1 MFQAKVERFIQR
13 HGLLTGKRLVLVG
26 LSGGADSVALLGVL
40 VRLGYPCRALHCN
53 FHLRGDESDRD
64 EVFARQFADSLG
76 VPFLKVDFDTRGY
89 AAIHQESIEMAA
101 RSLRYRW
108 FEEQRQAFD
117 AEAIAVAHHRDDSVE
132 TLLMNLLRGSGIR
145 GLGGIRPRNG
155 QVVRPLLAVS
165 RAEIE
170 EWLQTQGWGYVTD
183 SSNLSDAYT
192 RNFIRLRVLPL
203 LEQLNP
209 AARETI
215 ARAAAHLSAAEQLYA
230 YTVEEARKAV
240 FITADSLSIEALMR
254 YPSPETLLYEWLRPL
269 GFSRIVV
276 GELFESLM
284 GLSGK
289 QFYSATH
296 QVLKDR
302 DRLYIAPLQE
312 PSAWQPIEIPVATG
326 ELTQPLHLSFQ
337 LMERTSDFQLEH
349 ASDAAYFDAEK
360 LPGRLTLRLPQTG
373 DWFVPFGMRGRK
385 KLSDFF
391 ADQKMN
397 RWEKLRQPLLCAGE
411 SIVWVV
417 GRRTDDRFR
426 VGEETKMIFSVKKI
440 GQREAES

>member
-53 FHLRGDESDRD
+53 FHLRGAESDRD

-215 ARAAAHLSAAEQLYA
+215 ARSAAHLSAAEPLYA

-276 GELFESLM
+276 GELFESLT

-326 ELTQPLHLSFQ
+326 ELTQPLRLSFQ
-337 LMERTSDFQLEH
+337 LMERTSDFQLER
-349 ASDAAYFDAEK
+349 ASDIAYFDAEK

>member
-64 EVFARQFADSLG
+64 EAFASQFADSLG
-76 VPFLKVDFDTRGY
+76 VPFVKVDFDTRGY

-108 FEEQRQAFD
+108 FEEQRQAFN

-170 EWLQTQGWGYVTD
+170 EWLQTQGWDYVTD
-183 SSNLSDAYT
+183 SSNMSDAYT

-215 ARAAAHLSAAEQLYA
+215 ARSAAHLSAAEQLYA

-240 FITADSLSIEALMR
+240 FVTANSLSIEALMR

-276 GELFESLM
+276 GELFESLT

-337 LMERTSDFQLEH
+337 LMERTSDFQLER
-349 ASDAAYFDAEK
+349 ASDTAYFDAEK

-417 GRRTDDRFR
+417 GRRADDRFR
-426 VGEETKMIFSVKKI
+426 VGKETKMIFSVKKI

>member
-53 FHLRGDESDRD
+53 FHLRGAESDRD
-64 EVFARQFADSLG
+64 EAFARQFADSLG

-203 LEQLNP
+203 LEQLTP

-215 ARAAAHLSAAEQLYA
+215 ARSAAHLSAAEQLYA
-230 YTVEEARKAV
+230 YTVDEARKAV

-276 GELFESLM
+276 GELFESLT

-337 LMERTSDFQLEH
+337 LMERTSDFQLER
-349 ASDAAYFDAEK
+349 ASDTAYFDAEK

>member
-64 EVFARQFADSLG
+64 EAFARQFADSLG

-108 FEEQRQAFD
+108 FEEQRQAFN

-170 EWLQTQGWGYVTD
+170 EWLQTQGWDYVTD

-215 ARAAAHLSAAEQLYA
+215 ARSAAHLSAAEQLYA

-240 FITADSLSIEALMR
+240 FVTADSLSIEALMR
-254 YPSPETLLYEWLRPL
+254 YPSPGTLLYEWLRPL

-276 GELFESLM
+276 GELFESLT

-326 ELTQPLHLSFQ
+326 ELTQPLRLSFQ
-337 LMERTSDFQLEH
+337 LMERTSDFQLER
-349 ASDAAYFDAEK
+349 ASDTAYFDAEK

-417 GRRTDDRFR
+417 GRRADDRFR

>member
-64 EVFARQFADSLG
+64 EAFARQFADSLG
-76 VPFLKVDFDTRGY
+76 VPFVKVDFDTRGY

-117 AEAIAVAHHRDDSVE
+117 AEAIVVAHHRDDSVE

-170 EWLQTQGWGYVTD
+170 EWLQTQGWDYVTD

-215 ARAAAHLSAAEQLYA
+215 ARSAAHLSAAEQLYA

-240 FITADSLSIEALMR
+240 FVTADSLSIEALMR

-276 GELFESLM
+276 GELFESLT

-326 ELTQPLHLSFQ
+326 ELTQPLRLSFQ
-337 LMERTSDFQLEH
+337 LMERTSDFQLERT
-349 ASDAAYFDAEK
+349 SDTAYFDAEK

>member
-64 EVFARQFADSLG
+64 EAFARQFADSLG

-108 FEEQRQAFD
+108 FEEQRQAFN

-170 EWLQTQGWGYVTD
+170 EWLQTQGWDYVTD

-276 GELFESLM
+276 GELFESLT

-326 ELTQPLHLSFQ
+326 ELTQPLRLSFQ
-337 LMERTSDFQLEH
+337 LMERTSDFQLER
-349 ASDAAYFDAEK
+349 ASDTAYFDAEK

-385 KLSDFF
+385 KLSDYF

-417 GRRTDDRFR
+417 GRRADDGFR
-426 VGEETKMIFSVKKI
+426 VGEKTKMIFSVKKI

>member
-108 FEEQRQAFD
+108 FEEQRQAFN

-170 EWLQTQGWGYVTD
+170 EWLQTQGWDYVTD

-215 ARAAAHLSAAEQLYA
+215 ARSAAHLSAAEQLYA

-276 GELFESLM
+276 GELFESLT

-326 ELTQPLHLSFQ
+326 ELTQPLRLSFQ
-337 LMERTSDFQLEH
+337 LMERTSDFQLER
-349 ASDAAYFDAEK
+349 ASDTAYFDAEK

-417 GRRTDDRFR
+417 GRRADDRFR

>member
-1 MFQAKVERFIQR
+1 MFQTKVERFIQR

-53 FHLRGDESDRD
+53 FHLRGAESDRD
-64 EVFARQFADSLG
+64 EAFARQFADSLG

-108 FEEQRQAFD
+108 FEEQRQAFN

-170 EWLQTQGWGYVTD
+170 EWLQTQGWDYVTD

-215 ARAAAHLSAAEQLYA
+215 ARSAAHLSAAEQLYA

-276 GELFESLM
+276 GELFESLT

-337 LMERTSDFQLEH
+337 LMERTSDFQLER

-360 LPGRLTLRLPQTG
+360 LPGRLTLRLPQKG

-417 GRRTDDRFR
+417 GRRADDRFR

>member
-53 FHLRGDESDRD
+53 FHLRGAESDRD

-76 VPFLKVDFDTRGY
+76 VPFVKVDFDTRGY
-89 AAIHQESIEMAA
+89 AAIYQESIEMAA

-108 FEEQRQAFD
+108 FEEQRQAFN

-165 RAEIE
+165 RVEIE
-170 EWLQTQGWGYVTD
+170 EWLQTQGWDYVTD
-183 SSNLSDAYT
+183 SSNMSDAYT

-215 ARAAAHLSAAEQLYA
+215 ARSAAHLSAAEQLYA

-240 FITADSLSIEALMR
+240 FVTADSLSIEALMR

-276 GELFESLM
+276 GELFESLT

-326 ELTQPLHLSFQ
+326 ELTQPLRLSFQ
-337 LMERTSDFQLEH
+337 LMERTSDFQLER
-349 ASDAAYFDAEK
+349 ASDTAYFDAEK
-360 LPGRLTLRLPQTG
+360 LPGRLMLRLPQPG

-417 GRRTDDRFR
+417 GRRADDRFR

>member
-26 LSGGADSVALLGVL
+26 LSGGADSVALLGIL

-76 VPFLKVDFDTRGY
+76 VPFVKVDFDTRGY

-215 ARAAAHLSAAEQLYA
+215 ARSAAHLSAAEQLYA
-230 YTVEEARKAV
+230 YTVEEARKVV

-276 GELFESLM
+276 GELFESLT

-326 ELTQPLHLSFQ
+326 ELTQPLRLSFQ
-337 LMERTSDFQLEH
+337 LMERTSDFQLER
-349 ASDAAYFDAEK
+349 ASDTAYFDAEK

-397 RWEKLRQPLLCAGE
+397 RWEKLRQPLLCAGD

-417 GRRTDDRFR
+417 GRRADDRFR

>member
-13 HGLLTGKRLVLVG
+13 HGLLTGKRQVLVG

-108 FEEQRQAFD
+108 FEEQRQAFN

-170 EWLQTQGWGYVTD
+170 EWLQTQGWDYVTD

-276 GELFESLM
+276 GELFESLT

-337 LMERTSDFQLEH
+337 LMERTSDFQLER

-417 GRRTDDRFR
+417 GRRTDGRFR

>member
-76 VPFLKVDFDTRGY
+76 VPFVKVDFDTRGY

-108 FEEQRQAFD
+108 FEEQRQAFN

-170 EWLQTQGWGYVTD
+170 EWLQTQGWDYVTD

-215 ARAAAHLSAAEQLYA
+215 ARSAAHLSAAEQLYA

-240 FITADSLSIEALMR
+240 FVTADSLSIEALMC

-276 GELFESLM
+276 GELFESLT

-326 ELTQPLHLSFQ
+326 ELTQPLRLSFQ
-337 LMERTSDFQLEH
+337 LMERTSDFQLER

-417 GRRTDDRFR
+417 GRRADDRFR

>member
-53 FHLRGDESDRD
+53 FHLRGAESDRD

-76 VPFLKVDFDTRGY
+76 VPFVKVDFDTRGY
-89 AAIHQESIEMAA
+89 AVIHQESIEMAA

-108 FEEQRQAFD
+108 FEEQRQAFN

-170 EWLQTQGWGYVTD
+170 EWLQTQGWDYVTD

-215 ARAAAHLSAAEQLYA
+215 ARSAAHLSAAEQLYA

-276 GELFESLM
+276 GELFESLT

-326 ELTQPLHLSFQ
+326 ELTQPLRLTFQ
-337 LMERTSDFQLEH
+337 LMKRTSDFQLER
-349 ASDAAYFDAEK
+349 ASDTAYFDAEK

-417 GRRTDDRFR
+417 GRRADDRFR

>member
-76 VPFLKVDFDTRGY
+76 VPFVKVDFDTRGY

-108 FEEQRQAFD
+108 FEEQRQAFN

-215 ARAAAHLSAAEQLYA
+215 ARSAAHLSAAEQLYA

-240 FITADSLSIEALMR
+240 FVTADSLSIEALMR

-276 GELFESLM
+276 GELFESLT

-337 LMERTSDFQLEH
+337 LMERTSDFQLER

>member
-1 MFQAKVERFIQR
+1 MFRAKVERFIHQ
-13 HGLLTGKRLVLVG
+13 HGLLTGKRPVLVG

-40 VRLGYPCRALHCN
+40 VQLGYPCQALHCN
-53 FHLRGDESDRD
+53 FHLRGEESDRD
-64 EVFARQFADSLG
+64 EVFAHRFADSLG
-76 VPFLKVDFDTRGY
+76 VPFLKVDFDTTGY
-89 AAIHQESIEMAA
+89 AAAHHESIEMAA

-108 FEEQRQAFD
+108 FEEQRQAYD

-132 TLLMNLLRGSGIR
+132 TLLMNLLRGSGLR

-155 QVVRPLLAVS
+155 QVVRPLLVVS

-170 EWLQTQGWGYVTD
+170 EWLKAQGWDYVTD

-215 ARAAAHLSAAEQLYA
+215 ARSAAHLSAAEQLYE
-230 YTVEEARKAV
+230 YMVEEARKAV
-240 FITADSLSIEALMR
+240 FVTADSLSIEALLR
-254 YPSPETLLYEWLRPL
+254 YPAPETLLYEWLRPY

-276 GELFESLM
+276 SELFESLT

-302 DRLYIAPLQE
+302 DRLYIAPQRE
-312 PSAWQPIEIPVATG
+312 ESAWQPVEIPVATG
-326 ELTQPLHLSFQ
+326 EFTQPLRLSCRLMVRTPDFQ
-337 LMERTSDFQLEH
+337 MERTADT
-349 ASDAAYFDAEK
+349 AYFDADK
-360 LPGRLTLRLPQTG
+360 LPDRLSLRLPQTG

-391 ADQKMN
+391 ADQKMT
-397 RWEKLRQPLLCAGE
+397 RWEKSQQPLLCAGD
-411 SIVWVV
+411 SIIWVV
-417 GRRTDDRFR
+417 GRRVDDRFR
-426 VGEETKMIFSVKKI
+426 VEETTKIIFSVKKM
-440 GQREAES
+440 GQRETES

>member
-215 ARAAAHLSAAEQLYA
+215 ARSAAHLSAAEQLYA
-230 YTVEEARKAV
+230 YTVEKARKAV
-240 FITADSLSIEALMR
+240 FVTADSLSIEALMR

-276 GELFESLM
+276 GELFESLT

-337 LMERTSDFQLEH
+337 LMERTSDFQLER

-360 LPGRLTLRLPQTG
+360 LPGRLTLRLPQKG

>member
-1 MFQAKVERFIQR
+1 MFRAKVERFIHQ
-13 HGLLTGKRLVLVG
+13 HGLLTGKRPVLVG

-40 VRLGYPCRALHCN
+40 VQLGYPCQALHCN
-53 FHLRGDESDRD
+53 FHLRGEESDRD
-64 EVFARQFADSLG
+64 EVFAHRFADSLG
-76 VPFLKVDFDTRGY
+76 VPFLKVDFDTTGY
-89 AAIHQESIEMAA
+89 AAAHHESIEMAA

-108 FEEQRQAFD
+108 FEEQRQAYD

-132 TLLMNLLRGSGIR
+132 TLLMNLLRGSGLR

-155 QVVRPLLAVS
+155 QVVRPLLVVS

-170 EWLQTQGWGYVTD
+170 EWLKAQGWDYVTD

-215 ARAAAHLSAAEQLYA
+215 ARSAAHLSAAEQLYE
-230 YTVEEARKAV
+230 YMVEEARKAV
-240 FITADSLSIEALMR
+240 FVTADSLSIEALLR
-254 YPSPETLLYEWLRPL
+254 YPAPETLLYEWLRPY

-276 GELFESLM
+276 SELFGALT

-302 DRLYIAPLQE
+302 DRLYIAPQRE
-312 PSAWQPIEIPVATG
+312 ESAWQPVEIPVATG
-326 ELTQPLHLSFQ
+326 EFTQPLRLSCRLMVRTPDFQ
-337 LMERTSDFQLEH
+337 MERTADT
-349 ASDAAYFDAEK
+349 AYFDADK
-360 LPGRLTLRLPQTG
+360 LPDRLSLRLPRTG

-391 ADQKMN
+391 ADQKMT
-397 RWEKLRQPLLCAGE
+397 RWEKSQQPLLCAGD
-411 SIVWVV
+411 SIIWVV
-417 GRRTDDRFR
+417 GRRVDDRFR
-426 VGEETKMIFSVKKI
+426 VEETTKIIFSVKKM
-440 GQREAES
+440 GQRETES

>member
-76 VPFLKVDFDTRGY
+76 VPFVKVDFDTRGY

-108 FEEQRQAFD
+108 FEEQRQAFN

-170 EWLQTQGWGYVTD
+170 EWLQTQGWDYVTD

-215 ARAAAHLSAAEQLYA
+215 ARSAAHLSAAEQLYA

-276 GELFESLM
+276 GELFESLT

-326 ELTQPLHLSFQ
+326 ELTQPLRLSFQ
-337 LMERTSDFQLEH
+337 LMERTSDFQLER
-349 ASDAAYFDAEK
+349 ASDTAYFDAEK

>member
-108 FEEQRQAFD
+108 FEEQRQAFN

-170 EWLQTQGWGYVTD
+170 EWLQTQGWDYVTD

-276 GELFESLM
+276 GELFESLT

-337 LMERTSDFQLEH
+337 LMERTSDFQLER

-417 GRRTDDRFR
+417 GRRADDRFR

>member
-170 EWLQTQGWGYVTD
+170 EWLQTQGWDYVTD

-215 ARAAAHLSAAEQLYA
+215 ARSAAHLSAAEQLYA

-240 FITADSLSIEALMR
+240 FVTADSLSIEALMR

-276 GELFESLM
+276 GELFESLT

-337 LMERTSDFQLEH
+337 LMERTSDFQLER

>member
-64 EVFARQFADSLG
+64 EAFASQFADSLG
-76 VPFLKVDFDTRGY
+76 VPFVKVDFDTRGY

-108 FEEQRQAFD
+108 FEEQRQAFN

-170 EWLQTQGWGYVTD
+170 EWLQTQGWDYVTD

-192 RNFIRLRVLPL
+192 RNFIRLRVFPL

-215 ARAAAHLSAAEQLYA
+215 ARSAAHLSAAEQLYA

-276 GELFESLM
+276 GELFESLT

-337 LMERTSDFQLEH
+337 LMERTSDFQLER
-349 ASDAAYFDAEK
+349 ASDTAYFDAEK

-417 GRRTDDRFR
+417 GRRADDRFR

>member
-108 FEEQRQAFD
+108 FEEQRQAFN

-170 EWLQTQGWGYVTD
+170 EWLQTQGWDYVTD

-215 ARAAAHLSAAEQLYA
+215 ARSAAHLSAAEQLYA

-240 FITADSLSIEALMR
+240 FVTANSLSIEALMR

-276 GELFESLM
+276 GELFESLT

-337 LMERTSDFQLEH
+337 LMERTSDFQLER
-349 ASDAAYFDAEK
+349 ASDTAYFDAEK

-417 GRRTDDRFR
+417 GRRADDRFR

>member
-53 FHLRGDESDRD
+53 FHLRGAESDRD

-76 VPFLKVDFDTRGY
+76 VPFVKVDFDTRGY

-215 ARAAAHLSAAEQLYA
+215 ARSAAHLSAAEQLYA

-276 GELFESLM
+276 GELFESLT

-326 ELTQPLHLSFQ
+326 ELTQPLRLSFQ
-337 LMERTSDFQLEH
+337 LMERTSDFQLER
-349 ASDAAYFDAEK
+349 ASDTAYFDAEK

-385 KLSDFF
+385 KLSDYF

-417 GRRTDDRFR
+417 GRRADDRFR

>member
-1 MFQAKVERFIQR
+1 MFQVKVERFIQR

-64 EVFARQFADSLG
+64 EAFARQFADSLG
-76 VPFLKVDFDTRGY
+76 VPFVKVDFDTRGY

-108 FEEQRQAFD
+108 FEEQRQAFN

-170 EWLQTQGWGYVTD
+170 EWLQAQGWGYVTD

-215 ARAAAHLSAAEQLYA
+215 ARSAAHLSAAEQLYA

-276 GELFESLM
+276 GELFESLT

-302 DRLYIAPLQE
+302 ERLYIAPLQE

-326 ELTQPLHLSFQ
+326 ELTQPLRLSFQ
-337 LMERTSDFQLEH
+337 LMERTSDFQLER
-349 ASDAAYFDAEK
+349 ASDTAYFDAEK

>member
-13 HGLLTGKRLVLVG
+13 HELLTGKRLVLVG

-53 FHLRGDESDRD
+53 FHLRGAESDRD
-64 EVFARQFADSLG
+64 EAFARQFADSLG
-76 VPFLKVDFDTRGY
+76 VPFVKVDFDTRGY

-108 FEEQRQAFD
+108 FEEQRQAFN

-170 EWLQTQGWGYVTD
+170 EWLQTQGWDYVTD

-215 ARAAAHLSAAEQLYA
+215 ARSAAHLSAAEQLYA

-240 FITADSLSIEALMR
+240 FVTADSLSIEALMR

-276 GELFESLM
+276 GELFESLT

-326 ELTQPLHLSFQ
+326 ELTQPLRLSFQ
-337 LMERTSDFQLEH
+337 LMERTSDFQLER

-360 LPGRLTLRLPQTG
+360 LPGRLTLRLPQKG

>member
-26 LSGGADSVALLGVL
+26 LSGGADSVALLGIL

-170 EWLQTQGWGYVTD
+170 EWLQTQGWDYVTD

-215 ARAAAHLSAAEQLYA
+215 ARSAAHLSAAEPLYA

-276 GELFESLM
+276 GELFESLT

-337 LMERTSDFQLEH
+337 LMERTSDFQLER

-360 LPGRLTLRLPQTG
+360 LPGRLTLRLPQKG

-411 SIVWVV
+411 SIVCVV

>member
-26 LSGGADSVALLGVL
+26 LSGGADSVALLGIL

-53 FHLRGDESDRD
+53 FHLRGAESDRD

-170 EWLQTQGWGYVTD
+170 EWLQTQGWDYVTD

-215 ARAAAHLSAAEQLYA
+215 ARSAAHLSAAEQLYD

-240 FITADSLSIEALMR
+240 FVTADSLSIEALMR

-276 GELFESLM
+276 GELFESLT

-337 LMERTSDFQLEH
+337 LMERTSDFQLER
-349 ASDAAYFDAEK
+349 ASDTAYFDAEK

-417 GRRTDDRFR
+417 GRRADDRFR

>member
-53 FHLRGDESDRD
+53 FHLRGAESDRD
-64 EVFARQFADSLG
+64 EAFARQFADSLG
-76 VPFLKVDFDTRGY
+76 VPFVKVDFDTRGY

-108 FEEQRQAFD
+108 FEEQRQAFN

-165 RAEIE
+165 RVEIE
-170 EWLQTQGWGYVTD
+170 EWLQTQGWDYVTD
-183 SSNLSDAYT
+183 SSNMSDAYT

-215 ARAAAHLSAAEQLYA
+215 ARSAAHLSAAEQLYA

-240 FITADSLSIEALMR
+240 FVTADSLSIEALMR

-276 GELFESLM
+276 GELFESLT

-326 ELTQPLHLSFQ
+326 ELTQPLRLSFQ
-337 LMERTSDFQLEH
+337 LMERTSDFQLER
-349 ASDAAYFDAEK
+349 ASDTAYFDAEK
-360 LPGRLTLRLPQTG
+360 LPGRLTLRLPQKG

-417 GRRTDDRFR
+417 GRRADDRFR

>member
-64 EVFARQFADSLG
+64 EAFARQFADSLG
-76 VPFLKVDFDTRGY
+76 VPFVKVDFDTRGY

-170 EWLQTQGWGYVTD
+170 EWLQTQGWDYVTD

-209 AARETI
+209 AVRETI
-215 ARAAAHLSAAEQLYA
+215 ARSAAHLSAAEQLYA

-240 FITADSLSIEALMR
+240 FVTADSLSIEALMR

-276 GELFESLM
+276 GELFESLT

-326 ELTQPLHLSFQ
+326 ELTQPLRLSFQ
-337 LMERTSDFQLEH
+337 LMERTSDFQLER
-349 ASDAAYFDAEK
+349 ASDTAYFDAEK

-417 GRRTDDRFR
+417 GRRADDRFR

>member
-64 EVFARQFADSLG
+64 EAFARQFADSLG

-170 EWLQTQGWGYVTD
+170 EWLQTQGWDYVTD

-215 ARAAAHLSAAEQLYA
+215 ARSAAHLSAAEQLYA

-240 FITADSLSIEALMR
+240 FVTADSLSIEALMR

-276 GELFESLM
+276 GELFESLT

-326 ELTQPLHLSFQ
+326 ELTQPLRLSFQ
-337 LMERTSDFQLEH
+337 LMERTSDFQLER
-349 ASDAAYFDAEK
+349 ASDTAYFDAEK

-417 GRRTDDRFR
+417 GRRADDRFR

>member
-1 MFQAKVERFIQR
+1 MFRAKVERFIHQ
-13 HGLLTGKRLVLVG
+13 HGLLTGKRPVLVG

-40 VRLGYPCRALHCN
+40 VQLGYPCQALHCN
-53 FHLRGDESDRD
+53 FHLRGEESDRD
-64 EVFARQFADSLG
+64 EVFAHRFADSLG
-76 VPFLKVDFDTRGY
+76 VPFLKVDFDTTGY
-89 AAIHQESIEMAA
+89 AAAHHESIEMAA

-108 FEEQRQAFD
+108 FEEQRQAYD

-132 TLLMNLLRGSGIR
+132 TLLMNLLRGSGLR

-155 QVVRPLLAVS
+155 QVVRPLLVVS

-170 EWLQTQGWGYVTD
+170 EWLKAQGWDYVTD

-215 ARAAAHLSAAEQLYA
+215 ARSAAHLSAAEQLYE
-230 YTVEEARKAV
+230 YMVEEARKAV
-240 FITADSLSIEALMR
+240 FVTADSLSIEALLR
-254 YPSPETLLYEWLRPL
+254 YPAPETLLYEWLRPY

-276 GELFESLM
+276 SELFEALT

-302 DRLYIAPLQE
+302 DRLYIAPQRE
-312 PSAWQPIEIPVATG
+312 ESAWQPVEIPVATG
-326 ELTQPLHLSFQ
+326 EFTQPLRLSCRLMVRTPDFQ
-337 LMERTSDFQLEH
+337 MERTADT
-349 ASDAAYFDAEK
+349 AYFDADK
-360 LPGRLTLRLPQTG
+360 LPDRLSLRLPQTG

-391 ADQKMN
+391 ADQKMT
-397 RWEKLRQPLLCAGE
+397 RWEKSQQPLLCAGD
-411 SIVWVV
+411 SIIWVV
-417 GRRTDDRFR
+417 GRRVDDRFR
-426 VGEETKMIFSVKKI
+426 VEETTKIIFSVKKM
-440 GQREAES
+440 GQRETES

>member
-13 HGLLTGKRLVLVG
+13 HGRLTGKRLVLVG

-132 TLLMNLLRGSGIR
+132 ALLMNLLRGSGIR

-170 EWLQTQGWGYVTD
+170 DWLPTQGWDYVTD

-276 GELFESLM
+276 GELFESLT

-326 ELTQPLHLSFQ
+326 ELTQPLRLSFQ
-337 LMERTSDFQLEH
+337 LMERTSDFQLER
-349 ASDAAYFDAEK
+349 ASDTAYFDAEK
-360 LPGRLTLRLPQTG
+360 LPGRLTLRLPQPG

>member
-53 FHLRGDESDRD
+53 FHLRGAESDRD

-76 VPFLKVDFDTRGY
+76 VPFVKVDFDTRGY

-170 EWLQTQGWGYVTD
+170 EWLQTQGWDYVTD

-215 ARAAAHLSAAEQLYA
+215 ARSAAHLSAAEQLYA

-276 GELFESLM
+276 GELFESLT

-337 LMERTSDFQLEH
+337 LMERTSDFQLER
-349 ASDAAYFDAEK
+349 ASDTAYFDAEK

-417 GRRTDDRFR
+417 GRRADERFR

>member
-1 MFQAKVERFIQR
+1 MFQVKVERFIQR

-64 EVFARQFADSLG
+64 EAFARQFADLLG
-76 VPFLKVDFDTRGY
+76 VPFVKVDFDTRGY

-170 EWLQTQGWGYVTD
+170 EWLQTQGWDYVTD

-215 ARAAAHLSAAEQLYA
+215 ARSAAHLSAAEQLYA

-240 FITADSLSIEALMR
+240 FVTADSLSIEALMR

-276 GELFESLM
+276 GELFESLT

-337 LMERTSDFQLEH
+337 LMERTSDFQLER
-349 ASDAAYFDAEK
+349 ASDTAYFDAEK
-360 LPGRLTLRLPQTG
+360 LPGRLTLRLPQPG

-440 GQREAES
+440 G

>member
-108 FEEQRQAFD
+108 FEEQRQAFN

-170 EWLQTQGWGYVTD
+170 EWLQTQGWDYVTD

-215 ARAAAHLSAAEQLYA
+215 ARSAAHLSAAEQLYA

-240 FITADSLSIEALMR
+240 FVTADSLSIEALMR

-276 GELFESLM
+276 GELFESLT

-326 ELTQPLHLSFQ
+326 ELTQPLRLSFQ
-337 LMERTSDFQLEH
+337 LVKRTSDFQLER
-349 ASDAAYFDAEK
+349 ASDTAYFDAEK

-417 GRRTDDRFR
+417 GRRADDRFR

>member
-53 FHLRGDESDRD
+53 FHLRGAESDRD

-76 VPFLKVDFDTRGY
+76 VPFVKVDFDTRGY
-89 AAIHQESIEMAA
+89 AVIHQESIEMAA

-108 FEEQRQAFD
+108 FEEQRQAFN

-170 EWLQTQGWGYVTD
+170 EWLQTQGWDYVTD

-215 ARAAAHLSAAEQLYA
+215 ARSAAHLSAAEQLYA

-276 GELFESLM
+276 GELFESLT

-326 ELTQPLHLSFQ
+326 ELTQPLRLSFQ
-337 LMERTSDFQLEH
+337 LMERTSDFQLER
-349 ASDAAYFDAEK
+349 ASDTAYFDAEK

-417 GRRTDDRFR
+417 GRRADDRFR